1 MKISKLFAI
10 TLQSKIRLTF
20 LLVALTYNFVIGFHL
35 KDFLVLSQTLT
46 VFYLLSVLPSLF
58 LVVEI
63 KSKAMRIAVY
73 ISLKLVA
80 CMNIIYAIYCRRV
93 FPFLALISLVIVF
106 MYFIVFNSNKGKDR
120 LLTKIFVLVS
130 SAVILFLLFS
140 AYIFVYKQEDVSLT
154 NGQATLW
161 DTNTVELA
169 NEICV
174 DCCTN
179 EEKVKAIYNWI
190 IHNFKYD
197 YECDPV
203 IQYFDVRKTLETRK
217 GICYDFSHLFA
228 ALCRSQ
234 NIPCYVVDGDKR
246 ENVQYHHT
254 WNRVYFNDS
263 WWNIDVTF
271 DIIQS
276 KNQKEL
282 YGFRK
287 IDNAFV
293 LDKEYHIAKIY

>member
-20 LLVALTYNFVIGFHL
+20 LLVALTYNFVIGFYL
-35 KDFLVLSQTLT
+35 KDFLVLSQTLM

-63 KSKAMRIAVY
+63 KSKVMRIAVY
-73 ISLKLVA
+73 ISLILVA
-80 CMNIIYAIYCRRV
+80 CMNIIYTIYCRRV

-106 MYFIVFNSNKGKDR
+106 MYFIVFNSNKSKDR

-161 DTNTVELA
+161 DTATVELA
-169 NEICV
+169 DEICA
-174 DCCTN
+174 DCDTDKV
-179 EEKVKAIYNWI
+179 KVKAIYEWM
-190 IHNFKYD
+190 IHNFEYD
-197 YECDPV
+197 YEYNPV
-203 IQYFDVRKTLETRK
+203 IQYFNIHKTLHTHK
-217 GICYDFSHLFA
+217 GVCYDFAHLFA
-228 ALCRSQ
+228 SICRSH

-246 ENVQYHHT
+246 GIVLYHHT
-254 WNRVYFNDS
+254 WNRVYFNGS
-263 WWNIDVTF
+263 WWNVDITF
-271 DIIQS
+271 DTIQIQS
-276 KNQKEL
+276 KDEL
-282 YGFRK
+282 YGFQE
-287 IDNAFV
+287 IENAYL
-293 LDKEYHIAKIY
+293 LDKEYYITKIY

>member
-20 LLVALTYNFVIGFHL
+20 LLVALTYNFVIGFYL
-35 KDFLVLSQTLT
+35 KDFLVLSQTLM

>member
-20 LLVALTYNFVIGFHL
+20 LLVALTYNFVIGFYL
-35 KDFLVLSQTLT
+35 KDFLVLSQTLM

-63 KSKAMRIAVY
+63 KSIVMRIAVY
-73 ISLKLVA
+73 ISLILVA

-106 MYFIVFNSNKGKDR
+106 MYFIVFNNNKGKDR

-130 SAVILFLLFS
+130 SAVILLLLFS
-140 AYIFVYKQEDVSLT
+140 AYIFVYKQESVSLA

-161 DTNTVELA
+161 DTSTVKLA
-169 NEICV
+169 DEICA
-174 DCCTN
+174 DCDTY
-179 EEKVKAIYNWI
+179 EENVIAIYEWMT
-190 IHNFKYD
+190 HNFEYD
-197 YECDPV
+197 YNCDPV
-203 IQYFDVRKTLETRK
+203 IQYFNVHKTLRTRK

-228 ALCRSQ
+228 AFCRSQ

-246 ENVQYHHT
+246 EKVQYHHT
-254 WNRVYFNDS
+254 WNRVYFNGS
-263 WWNIDVTF
+263 WWNVDITF
-271 DIIQS
+271 DTIQIQN
-276 KNQKEL
+276 KDEL
-282 YGFRK
+282 YGFRE
-287 IDNAFV
+287 INNAYL
-293 LDKEYHIAKIY
+293 LDKEYYITKIY